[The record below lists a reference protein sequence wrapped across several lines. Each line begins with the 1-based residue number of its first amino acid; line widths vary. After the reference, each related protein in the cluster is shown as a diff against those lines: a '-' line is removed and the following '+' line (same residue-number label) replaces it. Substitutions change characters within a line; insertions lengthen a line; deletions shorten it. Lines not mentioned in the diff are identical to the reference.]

1 MKSWPIAAALC
12 LASSPI
18 FAASYRLVL
27 QPVNGKLLIGH
38 AGVQAVDERTST
50 ALVRIVSPGNRI
62 DERGTVRVLVMNL
75 GAKPFQFGPDQVR
88 LELSDGTVLQPTSVD
103 AMEKGRQLVEW
114 ESGRAW
120 TNDLRI
126 RNNLSGTEQQTN
138 SGVRPLTPVPGAT
151 APSSEATRYNERTD
165 ENLQPGAQTLNAIYQ
180 ILIEQPVEPSKAW
193 GGYYVF
199 DVPSRIF
206 ARKTDQ
212 PLTILV
218 TTGGEVHRFNATL
231 KWK

>member
-1 MKSWPIAAALC
+1 
-12 LASSPI
+12 
-18 FAASYRLVL
+18 
-27 QPVNGKLLIGH
+27 
-38 AGVQAVDERTST
+38 
-50 ALVRIVSPGNRI
+50 
-62 DERGTVRVLVMNL
+62 
-75 GAKPFQFGPDQVR
+75 
-88 LELSDGTVLQPTSVD
+88 
-103 AMEKGRQLVEW
+103 MEKGRQLVEW